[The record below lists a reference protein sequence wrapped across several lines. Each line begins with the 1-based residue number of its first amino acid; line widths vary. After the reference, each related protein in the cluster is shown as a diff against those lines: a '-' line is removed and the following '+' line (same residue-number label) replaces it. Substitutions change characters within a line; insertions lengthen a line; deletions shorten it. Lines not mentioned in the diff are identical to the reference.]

1 MIAVYI
7 LLGLFAGA
15 LIGFFYART
24 RQMSVADPEKQHLI
38 SQTATQE
45 KELSDL
51 RNTHL
56 ANARTIASQEEQIK
70 NLEILKA
77 QQKEDNSKEQ
87 QRLQKEFQLV
97 AAKILDE
104 NSEKFTKQNKAN
116 IDSVLTPLKEKIK
129 EFEEKVDATHRRDNS
144 ERVELK
150 VELENLLKMNQQLS
164 SDAKNLTTALKGENK
179 TQGNWGEMVLE
190 KILEN
195 SGLRQGVEYDVQ
207 HSVQGEEGQRLQ
219 PDIVVKLPDNKHII
233 VDSKVSLVAY
243 ERLVNADD
251 EENRQR
257 YLKEHLL
264 SIRTHIKSLS
274 EKSYQ
279 TAVGIHSPDFV
290 LLFLPIE
297 SSFGVALSSDVELYN
312 YAWSRKIVIVS
323 PSTLLATL
331 RTISSVWK
339 QEHQNRNVLEI
350 ARLAGTLYDKFVG
363 FAGDMDKIEAKL
375 SDAQSAYGSA
385 KEKLISGKG
394 NIMSIAQKTKKLGV
408 KSKREFIES
417 WASDETPGLQTNM
430 QQDEESGE
438 E

>member
-7 LLGLFAGA
+7 LIGLVAGG

-24 RQMSVADPEKQHLI
+24 RQMSIPDAEKQHLI
-38 SQTATQE
+38 NQTAAQE

-51 RNTHL
+51 RTTHL

-77 QQKEDNSKEQ
+77 QQKEDNLREQ

-129 EFEEKVDATHRRDNS
+129 EFEEKVDATHRRDTS

-164 SDAKNLTTALKGENK
+164 NDAQNLTTALKGENK

-190 KILEN
+190 RILEN
-195 SGLRQGVEYDVQ
+195 SGLKQGVEYDVQ
-207 HSVQGEEGQRLQ
+207 HSVQGEEGRRLQ

-243 ERLVNADD
+243 ERLVNSEN
-251 EENRQR
+251 EEDRQK

-279 TAVGIHSPDFV
+279 TAVGMHSPDFV

-363 FAGDMDKIEAKL
+363 FTGDMDKIESKL
-375 SDAQSAYGSA
+375 LDAQSAFGSA
-385 KEKLISGKG
+385 KGKLISGKG
-394 NIMSIAQKTKKLGV
+394 NMVSIAQKTKKLGV
-408 KSKREFIES
+408 KSKREFGES
-417 WASDETPGLQTNM
+417 WTSKEAEGLPTNTE
-430 QQDEESGE
+430 QDEETSE

>member
-7 LLGLFAGA
+7 ALGLIAGV
-15 LIGFFYART
+15 LIGYFYART
-24 RQMSVADPEKQHLI
+24 RQISQVDPEKQHLLQQA
-38 SQTATQE
+38 SASE
-45 KELSDL
+45 RELTEMRS
-51 RNTHL
+51 THL

-70 NLEILKA
+70 NLEVLQTKHREESLKD
-77 QQKEDNSKEQ
+77 QK
-87 QRLQKEFQLV
+87 RLQQDFQLV

-104 NSEKFTKQNKAN
+104 NSEKFTKQNKVN
-116 IDSVLTPLKEKIK
+116 IDSVLSPLKEKIK
-129 EFEEKVDATHRRDNS
+129 EFEQKVESTHRRDTA
-144 ERVELK
+144 ERIELK

-195 SGLRQGVEYDVQ
+195 SGLKKGVEYHVQ
-207 HSVQGEEGQRLQ
+207 YSVQGEDGNRLQ
-219 PDIVVKLPDNKHII
+219 PDIVIDLPDNKHIV
-233 VDSKVSLVAY
+233 VDSKVSLTAY
-243 ERLVNADD
+243 ERLVNAED
-251 EENRQR
+251 EESRQQ

-264 SIRTHIKSLS
+264 SIKTHIRSLS

-279 TAVGIHSPDFV
+279 TAQGIHSPDFV

-312 YAWSRKIVIVS
+312 FAWSRNIVIVS

-363 FAGDMDKIEAKL
+363 FTVDMDRIESRL
-375 SDAQSAYGSA
+375 QDAQSAFGSA
-385 KEKLISGKG
+385 KNKLTTGKG
-394 NIMSIAQKTKKLGV
+394 NMVSIAQNTKNLGV
-408 KSKREFIES
+408 KSKKEFSETWDGIENTGLIENIKKE
-417 WASDETPGLQTNM
+417 DEAI
-430 QQDEESGE
+430 DE
-438 E
+438 